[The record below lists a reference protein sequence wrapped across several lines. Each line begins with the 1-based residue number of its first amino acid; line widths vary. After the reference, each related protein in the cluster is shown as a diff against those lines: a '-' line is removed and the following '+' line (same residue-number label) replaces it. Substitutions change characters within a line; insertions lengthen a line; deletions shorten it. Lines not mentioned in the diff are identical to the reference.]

1 MADRKLTILHANDLH
16 GKLAFSLRKD
26 FSLYGGISLTSGYI
40 KKVREEEK
48 NVFFGICGDV
58 LQEDILGS
66 DYKGTNTVNLIN
78 YLHPDAIS
86 LGNHELDYGLAHLL
100 IFNNCIKAPILC
112 ANIIVSNLGQTLFKP
127 SMVADINGIK
137 MLLIGLIP
145 EAFLRK
151 IMSDEFCSTMLEYKD
166 SYDAIRE
173 EICAHKDEHIDL
185 VVLMSHYGIEGD
197 RNLAAGMPEDI
208 HVDLILGGHSH
219 IDMDEAETINNIILA
234 QSSYGTTHIGRFD
247 LEIADEG
254 GLKDWKWERVEL
266 TEESSCFDN
275 GVDELADRIV
285 FNKKKR
291 TENDVLCNFERSLT
305 HQSRLEE
312 TELGNLFS
320 DIFLEIYGPDLVI
333 LQSGSIRAKES
344 GTKLDEK
351 VFSTLYPFDDRF
363 VIAEITGRELKTAFD
378 YLFSLK
384 PDGSIMNGTFQYS
397 RGFRLV
403 VDADNC
409 WEKGCTI
416 EELSLNG
423 KEFEDDKVYW
433 VGLTKNCAGS
443 FLRYFGMVLSPEKI
457 NLVSI
462 STRSDIAR
470 WLLASKDPIKAP
482 EHGRFV
488 IKNLVLPEQ

>member
-16 GKLAFSLRKD
+16 GKLAFSLKKD

-40 KKVREEEK
+40 KKVREEEE

-112 ANIIVSNLGQTLFKP
+112 ANIVVSTLGQMLFRP
-127 SMVADINGIK
+127 SMIFDINGIK
-137 MLLIGLIP
+137 MLVIGLIP
-145 EAFLRK
+145 EAFLKK
-151 IMSDEFCSTMLEYKD
+151 IMSDEFCNTMLEYKD
-166 SYDAIRE
+166 SYTAIRE
-173 EICAHKDEHIDL
+173 EIAAHKNEHIDL

-197 RNLAAGMPEDI
+197 RNLAEGMPEDL

-219 IDMDEAETINNIILA
+219 IDMDEAEVINNIIMA

-247 LEIADEG
+247 LEIAEEG
-254 GLKDWKWERVEL
+254 GLKNWKWERIAL
-266 TEESSCFDN
+266 TEDNSCFDN

-291 TENDVLCNFERSLT
+291 AGNDVLCNFERSLT
-305 HQSRLEE
+305 HKSRLEE
-312 TELGNLFS
+312 TELGNLLS
-320 DIFLEIYGPDLVI
+320 DIFLETYAPDLVI

-363 VIAEITGRELKTAFD
+363 VIAEISGRELKAGFE

-384 PDGSIMNGTFQYS
+384 PDGSVMNGTFQYS

-403 VDADNC
+403 VDATDC
-409 WEKGCTI
+409 WKKGCTI

-423 KEFEDDKVYW
+423 KEFEDEKIYR
-433 VGLTKNCAGS
+433 VGLTKNCAMS
-443 FLRYFGMVLSPEKI
+443 FLRYFGFVLEPEKMS
-457 NLVSI
+457 LVSI

-470 WLLASKDPIKAP
+470 WFLACTDVVKAP
-482 EHGRFV
+482 ELGRFEM
-488 IKNLVLPEQ
+488 KNLVMPEQ